1 MRWRDQRLWWKN
13 EIFEIEALG
22 ENGVI
27 AGNEVLGQSAGWA
40 AHRLE
45 TRPQGDGPW
54 EPRVLEGLSVGM
66 LKLLRNIAVVMTER
80 QCPVS

>member
-1 MRWRDQRLWWKN
+1 MWWKN
-13 EIFEIEALG
+13 EIFEIEALV

-27 AGNEVLGQSAGWA
+27 AGNKVLGQSVGWA

-54 EPRVLEGLSVGM
+54 EPRVLEGLSVGI
-66 LKLLRNIAVVMTER
+66 LKSPRNTAVVMTEQ